1 MVYSYSDDK
10 DARYSPLYEKIF
22 EVIKEKILM
31 GILKPGDPLVEVKL
45 AEELGVSRTPI
56 REALRQLELEGLVYS
71 IPHKGAFVAGV
82 TAQDIEDIYT
92 IRMLLDGLAARWAA
106 QKIQKMKKM
115 SLLKL

>member
-106 QKIQKMKKM
+106 RRLQKMKKM

>member
-56 REALRQLELEGLVYS
+56 REALRQLERITLYNHIQVEVGLTQQEVS
-71 IPHKGAFVAGV
+71 HHTTDKIDTLFQLGCLFAEIPHKLQNVLRK
-82 TAQDIEDIYT
+82 I
-92 IRMLLDGLAARWAA
+92 LA
-106 QKIQKMKKM
+106 
-115 SLLKL
+115 